1 MKNTSPS
8 SAKTHNQT
16 FSRRNLL
23 IGSSFLTGLFA
34 SSTTL
39 FTFGS
44 KPASSK
50 ELDESRQDLAGW
62 KKKKI
67 HRIEG
72 PGLHHFAL
80 LAYDIDASIR
90 FYEQGFGA
98 RKRYDWNSAK
108 TILPTGEVFNVIGR
122 LQLMDMGDGNYV
134 ELISG
139 GKPASER
146 VGYDV
151 WNHIALRCDNT
162 DRYYERAINAGAKP
176 YNFVYKDQVWDGRPA
191 DFEVTGSLYGQPTI
205 NVRLAYCRGIDGELI
220 ELIQGNLL

>member
-1 MKNTSPS
+1 MKYTD
-8 SAKTHNQT
+8 KTMELITNKSFT
-16 FSRRNLL
+16 RRNLL
-23 IGSSFLTGLFA
+23 IGSSFLTGLVA
-34 SSTTL
+34 SSTAL
-39 FTFGS
+39 FNFGS
-44 KPASSK
+44 KPALSK
-50 ELDESRQDLAGW
+50 DPQESGEYLKAWQ
-62 KKKKI
+62 KKKI

-80 LAYDIDASIR
+80 LSYDIEATIR

-151 WNHIALRCDNT
+151 WNHIALRCDSV

-176 YNFVYKDQVWDGRPA
+176 YNFVYKDQIWDGRPA
-191 DFEVTGSLYGQPTI
+191 DFEVTGSFYGEPTI

-220 ELIQGNLL
+220 ELLQGNLL